1 MVVDIAFGANGKS
14 TDIADDM
21 EWRLEAFDRLRPNE
35 LYALLAL
42 RSAVFVVEQNCV
54 YQDPDGVDPRAL
66 HLWCSTPGTDD
77 RTPEALAVARLI
89 PPGVLYPE
97 ASIGRVATAEG
108 VRRTGLGR
116 ALFQRALDETA
127 QRWTGPVR
135 IMAQS
140 YLTQF
145 YSEFGFSPVGDE
157 FLEDGI
163 PHFYMLKP

>member
-1 MVVDIAFGANGKS
+1 MFGTNGKS
-14 TDIADDM
+14 TDIACDM
-21 EWRLEAFDRLRPNE
+21 EWRIKAFDQLQPEE
-35 LYALLAL
+35 LYALLEL

-54 YQDPDGVDPRAL
+54 YQDHDGVDQRAL
-66 HLWCSTPGTDD
+66 HLWCAASDAGNDPSGI
-77 RTPEALAVARLI
+77 LAVARLI

-116 ALFQRALDETA
+116 ALFQRALDETT

-145 YSEFGFSPVGDE
+145 YSEFGFYAVGDE

>member
-1 MVVDIAFGANGKS
+1 
-14 TDIADDM
+14 M
-21 EWRLEAFDRLRPNE
+21 EWRLKAFDQLRPEE
-35 LYALLAL
+35 LYALLEL

-54 YQDPDGVDPRAL
+54 YQDPDGVDQCAL
-66 HLWCSTPGTDD
+66 HLWCGTPGTDES
-77 RTPEALAVARLI
+77 TPKALAVARI
-89 PPGVLYPE
+89 VPPGVLYPE
-97 ASIGRVATAEG
+97 ASIGRVATAAA

-116 ALFQRALDETA
+116 ALFQRALNETL
-127 QRWTGPVR
+127 QRWRGPVR

-145 YSEFGFSPVGDE
+145 YSGFGFSPVGNE

>member
-1 MVVDIAFGANGKS
+1 
-14 TDIADDM
+14 M
-21 EWRLEAFDRLRPNE
+21 EWRLKAFDQLHPDE

-54 YQDPDGVDPRAL
+54 YQDHDGVDLRAL
-66 HLWCSTPGTDD
+66 HLWCGTPQTDE
-77 RTPEALAVARLI
+77 RAAEALAVARLI
-89 PPGVLYPE
+89 PPGVLYSE
-97 ASIGRVATAEG
+97 ASIGRVATAAA

-127 QRWTGPVR
+127 QRWPGPVR

-140 YLTQF
+140 YLTRF
-145 YSEFGFSPVGDE
+145 YSAFGFSPVGDE